1 MRIDDCYQ
9 LGYVTKAHGLHGEVR
24 IFLDVD
30 FPEVYNNLES
40 VLVAYKNAPQTLVP
54 FFIDTLRL
62 SGNTALVHFEDVDTI
77 DQAEDLREAQLY
89 LPLETLPKL
98 QPGQFYYHE
107 VIGYTI
113 VDQKA
118 GTLGTIR
125 EIHALAGQDIIAMDY
140 QGKEVLIPVNDDIV
154 GTADHTQQL
163 LHVSLPEG
171 LLDIYLE
178 D

>member
-9 LGYVTKAHGLHGEVR
+9 LGYVTKVHGLHGEVR

-54 FFIDTLRL
+54 FFIDALRL

-77 DQAEDLREAQLY
+77 EQAEALKEAQLY
-89 LPLETLPKL
+89 LPLQSLPKL
-98 QPGQFYYHE
+98 EQDQFYYHE
-107 VIGYTI
+107 VIGYT
-113 VDQKA
+113 VADQQL
-118 GTLGTIR
+118 GNLGTIR
-125 EIHALAGQDIIAMDY
+125 EIYALAGQDIIAMDY
-140 QGKEVLIPVNDDIV
+140 QGKEVLIPINDDIIRS
-154 GTADHTQQL
+154 ADHTQQL
-163 LHVSLPEG
+163 LHVTLPNG

-178 D
+178 E

>member
-30 FPEVYNNLES
+30 FPEAYNNLES

-54 FFIDTLRL
+54 FFIDSFRL
-62 SGNTALVHFEDVDTI
+62 SGNTAIVRFEDMDTI
-77 DQAEDLREAQLY
+77 DEAEALKEAQLY

-98 QPGQFYYHE
+98 QEGQFYYHE
-107 VIGYTI
+107 VIGYTV
-113 VDQKA
+113 VDQEA
-118 GTLGTIR
+118 GQLGTIR
-125 EIHALAGQDIIAMDY
+125 EIYALAGQDVIAMEY

-154 GTADHTQQL
+154 HTADHALQL
-163 LHVSLPEG
+163 LHVQLPNG

-178 D
+178 G